1 MGVAR
6 RELLPRLPLQVWLF
20 LSYVVVLSLPFVAVI
35 STGALA
41 WDLVNQTREDLEHQG
56 ALVSMVA
63 QERMGDPAKM
73 SEMLALAKAQT
84 LAGIRIVNDAGVVV
98 ASSGD
103 TVGEDLSADAEVR
116 TALEGSQGLAIKPRP
131 PVPLSSRRGGGSS
144 FETPSRHA
152 DVRVFVAV
160 PIRKDGAVLGAV
172 ILSRT
177 PRDDWQTFWSM
188 VPRLSVGGVVALLL
202 TVFLSVFGGWRAS
215 RSLNLLARASE
226 RIAAGEVGAEEP
238 IADAKGSRIRE
249 AAQLAEAMD
258 TMARRLRARL
268 AYITEFAG
276 NVSHEFKTPVSAL
289 RGTVELLRD
298 DDAMP
303 PAQRARFLDN
313 ALADLDRLSN
323 LVGGLLR
330 LARAEEG
337 GLREDVDLDA
347 LVDEGLRRFPGVR
360 CSGSAGAVYGVREQ
374 LDAVLVNL
382 VGNAIRHGGPTVSVE
397 RFHGDGRAGFVVVDD
412 GSGIDPAHLAQLFD
426 RFFTTDRA
434 RGGTGL
440 GLALVKTIAEGH
452 GGGVEV
458 VSRPGETRFRV
469 WVAA

>member
-1 MGVAR
+1 MGVTR

-20 LSYVVVLSLPFVAVI
+20 LSYIVVLSLPFVAVI

-131 PVPLSSRRGGGSS
+131 PVPLSARRTSER
-144 FETPSRHA
+144 FDTPSRHA

-160 PIRKDGAVLGAV
+160 PIRKEGTVLGAV

-177 PRDDWQTFWSM
+177 PRDDLQTFWSM
-188 VPRLSVGGVVALLL
+188 VPRLSGGGVVTLLL
-202 TVFLSVFGGWRAS
+202 TVLLSVFGGWRAS

-226 RIAAGEVGAEEP
+226 RIAAGEVGADEP
-238 IADAKGSRIRE
+238 IEDAKGSRIRE

-313 ALADLDRLSN
+313 ALVDLDRLSN

-337 GLREDVDLDA
+337 GKREDVDLDA
-347 LVDEGLRRFPGVR
+347 LISEGLHRFPGVR
-360 CSGSAGAVYGVREQ
+360 SSGEAGAVHGVREQ

-382 VGNAIRHGGPTVSVE
+382 VGNALRHGGPTVSVE
-397 RFHGDGRAGFVVVDD
+397 RFRGEGRAGFVVVDD
-412 GSGIDPAHLAQLFD
+412 GPGIDPAHLAQLFD

-458 VSRPGETRFRV
+458 ASRPGETRFRV

>member
-1 MGVAR
+1 MTR

-41 WDLVNQTREDLEHQG
+41 VDLVNQTREDLEHQG

-84 LAGIRIVNDAGVVV
+84 LAGIRIVNDEGVVV

-103 TVGEDLSADAEVR
+103 SVGEDLSEDAEVR

-131 PVPLSSRRGGGSS
+131 PVPLSARRTTER
-144 FETPSRHA
+144 FDTPSRHA

-177 PRDDWQTFWSM
+177 PRDDLQTFWSM
-188 VPRLSVGGVVALLL
+188 VPRLSVGAVVALLL
-202 TVFLSVFGGWRAS
+202 TVFLAASGGWRAS

-226 RIAAGEVGAEEP
+226 RIAAGQVGAEEP
-238 IADAKGSRIRE
+238 IEDAKGSRIRE

-337 GLREDVDLDA
+337 GPREDLDFDA
-347 LVDEGLRRFPGVR
+347 LIEEGLRRFPGVA
-360 CSGSAGAVYGVREQ
+360 CSGSAGSVHGAREQ
-374 LDAVLVNL
+374 LDAALANL
-382 VGNAIRHGGPTVSVE
+382 VGNAVRHGGPNVRVE
-397 RFHGDGRAGFVVVDD
+397 RFRAPGRAGFRVFDD
-412 GSGIDPAHLAQLFD
+412 GPGIDPAHVAQLFN

-452 GGGVEV
+452 GGGVDVESV
-458 VSRPGETRFRV
+458 PGETMFSV
-469 WVAA
+469 WVGV